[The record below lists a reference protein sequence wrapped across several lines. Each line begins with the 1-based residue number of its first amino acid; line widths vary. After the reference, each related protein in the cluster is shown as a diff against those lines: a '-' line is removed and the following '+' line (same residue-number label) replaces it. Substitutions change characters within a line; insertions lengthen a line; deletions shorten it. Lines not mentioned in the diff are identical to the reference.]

1 MQFPPL
7 GASSPPRQP
16 PSTAC
21 PAGALPGLA
30 HSPRRVHPQLFEG
43 QLQALLLLLLGCHG
57 GAGPCAGSYNTQRGG
72 GSVRRHRAP
81 TGSHRGL
88 RLRNPPGRGGR
99 VKAPPVPPPPAPGR
113 PPVPTP
119 SRGAPPGSVR
129 RPRSRSRSGRSA
141 RAALREAPPAP
152 PSRLAAGAAPGPE
165 HNRNW
170 RQRRGAQR
178 ACGLRGFFLFF

>member
-7 GASSPPRQP
+7 GASSPLRQP

-72 GSVRRHRAP
+72 GLGEAAP
-81 TGSHRGL
+81 SSNGL
-88 RLRNPPGRGGR
+88 PP
-99 VKAPPVPPPPAPGR
+99 
-113 PPVPTP
+113 
-119 SRGAPPGSVR
+119 
-129 RPRSRSRSGRSA
+129 
-141 RAALREAPPAP
+141 
-152 PSRLAAGAAPGPE
+152 GAAPQEPPGGGGLKLPRCPRRPLPAAPRCLPRPVGP
-165 HNRNW
+165 RP
-170 RQRRGAQR
+170 AP
-178 ACGLRGFFLFF
+178 